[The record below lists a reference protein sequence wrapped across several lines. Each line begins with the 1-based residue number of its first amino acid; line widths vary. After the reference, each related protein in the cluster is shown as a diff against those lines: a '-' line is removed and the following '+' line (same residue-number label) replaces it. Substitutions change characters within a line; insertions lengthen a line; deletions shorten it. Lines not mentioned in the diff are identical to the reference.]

1 MEGNNTKNREYM
13 VDCINSAKQAIV
25 ITESYGDA
33 QIDWDARSL
42 ADVQLLLEKS
52 LDFIKTKKAEE
63 DAKLLKIKEALGG
76 YLHEMVNLPKDQDG
90 MHNIKD
96 AQKVLDDY
104 ANEIYRIKNA

>member
-1 MEGNNTKNREYM
+1 MI
-13 VDCINSAKQAIV
+13 DWINSAKQAIV

-52 LDFIKTKKAEE
+52 LDYIKAKKAEE
-63 DAKLLKIKEALGG
+63 DAKLLKIKEALSG

-96 AQKVLDDY
+96 AKKVLDSY
-104 ANEIYRIKNA
+104 ANEIYHIKNA